1 MRVSRITSGNDWTF
15 GRGRANYAI
24 KANAVH
30 QKVKTRLQ
38 CFVNDWVLDTDF
50 GIDWIE
56 LLGRKG
62 TQSTIKSEVERMIL
76 GTVGVAKIENLDIEI
91 DRNLRSATIN
101 ATIVDIYSE
110 KFAISLEIV

>member
-15 GRGRANYAI
+15 GRGKANYAT

-38 CFVNDWVLDTDF
+38 CFINDWVMDVDF

-76 GTVGVAKIENLDIEI
+76 GTVGVARIEALEI
-91 DRNLRSATIN
+91 ITDRTLRTATIN
-101 ATIVDIYSE
+101 ATIVDVYSDT
-110 KFAISLEIV
+110 FTIDLEII